1 MTPRTLNRIN
11 TMINENTKNH
21 DEHITNKKWQQVLAF
36 GADRVESKAINQSQ
50 QIDMPVFVVL
60 P

>member
-1 MTPRTLNRIN
+1 MAPRTLNRKD
-11 TMINENTKNH
+11 TMINENTTND
-21 DEHITNKKWQQVLAF
+21 DEHITNKNWQQVLAF
-36 GADRVESKAINQSQ
+36 GADIVESKAKNQSQ